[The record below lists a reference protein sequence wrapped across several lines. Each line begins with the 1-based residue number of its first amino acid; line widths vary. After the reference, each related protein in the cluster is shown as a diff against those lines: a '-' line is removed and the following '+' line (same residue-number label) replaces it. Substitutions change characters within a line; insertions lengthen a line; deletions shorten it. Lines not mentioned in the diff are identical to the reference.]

1 MAKNDDEASEVT
13 PNDDDESKNDEDGS
27 TKQKGLS
34 LSKPLLI
41 KISIGVAVVLILAGA
56 GYFFLASS
64 DEELNAEETALVDEG
79 ASDLENA
86 GSEKMSDEQDAASEL
101 PEDTSVEDG
110 EQVELNIELPDLSGD
125 GTTESSDALE
135 DAESSDAVE
144 DTESSDAVEDT
155 VASDAVED
163 TVASDAVEDTV
174 ASDAVEDTVASDA
187 VEDTVASDAVEDTV
201 ASDTVEDTVAS
212 DAENVEPALN
222 QLDVPKTDEQIAAE
236 VQAELA
242 LQRKKEADALAA
254 KRKAERYNHVF
265 EEEVRPYP
273 WTRKS
278 KSQLIP
284 EPKWGEFERAE

>member
-174 ASDAVEDTVASDA
+174 ASD
-187 VEDTVASDAVEDTV
+187 
-201 ASDTVEDTVAS
+201 TVEDTVAS

>member
-27 TKQKGLS
+27 TKQKGLP

-64 DEELNAEETALVDEG
+64 DEELSAEETAIVDEG

-86 GSEKMSDEQDAASEL
+86 GTEKMSDEQDAMIEL

-125 GTTESSDALE
+125 GTTESSDAVE
-135 DAESSDAVE
+135 DTESSDALE

-155 VASDAVED
+155 ELSDV
-163 TVASDAVEDTV
+163 
-174 ASDAVEDTVASDA
+174 
-187 VEDTVASDAVEDTV
+187 
-201 ASDTVEDTVAS
+201 VEDTVAS

-254 KRKAERYNHVF
+254 KRKAERYNHIF
-265 EEEVRPYP
+265 EEETRPYP
-273 WTRKS
+273 WKRKA
-278 KSQLIP
+278 KSQSIP